1 MFENNILYEKS
12 KYTNLLPRS
21 YPQKDTPLLLYGPP
35 KSGKTSLALQYAKIA
50 KNPVFIDC
58 ADMRFSTQEAKT
70 DLLKLFLEKGFDL
83 LVVDNYGKGLT
94 LPNFS
99 NIILITNAPFSNDFH
114 AKNTNDLNKSLAS
127 PQEKMK
133 QEMILPLSF
142 REFVSFSKTQRLEG
156 IFSTFLKSGNLPE
169 MPFLLESKHSARN
182 QEIIRLAYPRHTE
195 IFLELVGFQGRVFS
209 TLGLLAKL
217 KPYLKTSKDTVY
229 AFVENLKSQGSIFLL
244 PHSDFSSGAKS
255 KLYLYNFA
263 LPYSLIKTPNFQHIF
278 ENMIFCELLIKY
290 GAFGY
295 AFDSKNKHSKNVIN
309 YNDEC
314 DFLINDIAY
323 LAMPFP
329 NETLLK
335 ARLDK
340 LTNAYKK
347 IIVISIEHSQ
357 KHKDYEIQSFIDF
370 ALDDEG
376 L

>member
-1 MFENNILYEKS
+1 MFETNILYEKS

-35 KSGKTSLALQYAKIA
+35 KSGKTSLVLQYAKMA

-58 ADMRFSTQEAKT
+58 ADMRFGVQEAKT

-83 LVVDNYGKGLT
+83 LVVDNYDKGLT

-99 NIILITNAPFSNDFH
+99 NIILITNMPFASDSH
-114 AKNTNDLNKSLAS
+114 TKDLNISL
-127 PQEKMK
+127 KLH

-182 QEIIRLAYPRHTE
+182 QEIIRLAYPKHTE
-195 IFLELVGFQGRVFS
+195 IFLELVRFQGRVFS
-209 TLGLLAKL
+209 TRGLLAKL
-217 KPYLKTSKDTVY
+217 KPYFKTSKDTLY
-229 AFVENLKSQGSIFLL
+229 AFVEHLKAQGSIFLL
-244 PHSDFSSGAKS
+244 PHSDFASGVKS

-263 LPYSLIKTPNFQHIF
+263 LPYSLIKTPYFQHIF

-295 AFDSKNKHSKNVIN
+295 YDEFGYKNTPSKVALR

-340 LTNAYKK
+340 LTNVYKK
-347 IIVISIEHSQ
+347 VIVISIEHSY